1 MAVVELERDVTQYRP
16 RALHMHPA
24 WIGSYPDA
32 VQKLAKAAIEA
43 LSQIGGEASKAAVV
57 DALRALEF
65 TTPGQRGEDAVRRGR
80 AAKEKPKTVVMGRG
94 PVVAIP
100 TIVKTMLRE
109 RVNAYGQGECHAAL
123 LEAILGYLGNTGE
136 CMDLFATNENP
147 AAHGNAQT
155 GHNQTTKGILS

>member
-1 MAVVELERDVTQYRP
+1 MRLLLKSKNLGEETGALLVGAKGDIAPVTLVTRDIGAYVEVLIVT
-16 RALHMHPA
+16 
-24 WIGSYPDA
+24 
-32 VQKLAKAAIEA
+32 
-43 LSQIGGEASKAAVV
+43 
-57 DALRALEF
+57 
-65 TTPGQRGEDAVRRGR
+65 GQD
-80 AAKEKPKTVVMGRG
+80 AKEKPKTVVMGRG

-109 RVNAYGQGECHAAL
+109 RVNAYGAQAVAERIGCSRSAISSVANGQGECHAAL